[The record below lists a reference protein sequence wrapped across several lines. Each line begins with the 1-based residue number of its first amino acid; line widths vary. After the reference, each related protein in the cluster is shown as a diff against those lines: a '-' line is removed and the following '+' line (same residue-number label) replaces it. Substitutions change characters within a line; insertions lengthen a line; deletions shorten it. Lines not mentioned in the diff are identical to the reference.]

1 MNRTMK
7 HREQLHNR
15 LMDTR
20 PYRLLIRKM
29 QRTRL
34 NRRRTNLY
42 STIVV
47 FLDNVVRNGLSIK
60 ASGVAFS
67 FTLSIFPT
75 IIFVFTLVPYIHTVY
90 PNISQE
96 SILNF
101 ISNVMPNS
109 MFTTA
114 EHTIKDIVSNKR
126 EGLLSF
132 GAIFALALS
141 TNGMSGLMAAFN
153 SIYKQHEKRGY
164 LHTRII
170 SFGLTLMLAFVL
182 FLSIFLL
189 VIGKAVLVYLS
200 EKAHIT
206 DDYIYVGLF
215 IIKYA
220 IIGVAYFLAISTIYY
235 FAPAVHSKW
244 RFFST
249 GAIFSA
255 LASGIVS
262 FGFSYYI
269 NNFSL
274 YNKFY
279 GSIGMMIAL
288 MIWLY
293 LLALI
298 LLIGFEYN
306 ASVTRSIDS
315 SKIDKTIGLFED

>member
-1 MNRTMK
+1 
-7 HREQLHNR
+7 
-15 LMDTR
+15 MDFR
-20 PYRLLIRKM
+20 WYWLVIRKM

-47 FLDNVVRNGLSIK
+47 FLDNVVRNSLPIK

-67 FTLSIFPT
+67 FTLAIFPT
-75 IIFVFTLVPYIHTVY
+75 IIFIFTLVPYIHTVY

-96 SILNF
+96 SIINF
-101 ISNVMPNS
+101 IGNVMPES
-109 MFTTA
+109 MFNAA
-114 EHTIKDIVSNKR
+114 EHTIQDIVSNKR

-132 GAIFALALS
+132 GAIFALLLS

-153 SIYKQHEKRGY
+153 SIYKQHEKRGFIR
-164 LHTRII
+164 TRII
-170 SFGLTLMLAFVL
+170 AFGLTLMLAFVL

-189 VIGKAVLVYLS
+189 VIGKAVLIYLS
-200 EKAHIT
+200 DKAHIT
-206 DDYIYVGLF
+206 EDYILF
-215 IIKYA
+215 SLFLVKYA

-235 FAPAVHSKW
+235 FAPAVHSRW

-255 LASGIVS
+255 LASGVAS
-262 FGFSYYI
+262 YAFSYYI
-269 NNFSL
+269 NNFGL

-279 GSIGMMIAL
+279 GSIGMLIAM

-315 SKIDKTIGLFED
+315 SKIDKTVGLFEED